1 MAKKEGRAAIEVEG
15 LSFAFG
21 ERKVIHDIG
30 FAIRQGEF
38 VGILGPNGSGKTTLL
53 NCVSGGLR
61 FTEGIILVGG
71 KDVRTTGSLEMAR
84 LVAMVP
90 QDSAMTFDFTVEEI
104 VLMGRYSHID
114 RFKFEDQKDYDAAKE
129 AMEETGTWR
138 LRDRLVTNLSGG
150 ERQRVVIARALAQE
164 PKVLLLDEP
173 TTHLD
178 IRHQLEVLGL
188 IRKLNET
195 RGLTVLAVFHDLN
208 LTGRFCDRVLLL
220 DQGRIRASGTPIEVL
235 TTPNIERAYGVE
247 ARIGRTAQ
255 GKIAVEVG
263 ELTGRKEK

>member
-1 MAKKEGRAAIEVEG
+1 LARKDISASIKVEG
-15 LSFAFG
+15 LHFAFG
-21 ERKVIHDIG
+21 KRCVLRDISFVVG
-30 FAIRQGEF
+30 PGEF
-38 VGILGPNGSGKTTLL
+38 EGILGPNGSGKTTLL
-53 NCVSGGLR
+53 NCVNGSLKFSTGKVH
-61 FTEGIILVGG
+61 VGG
-71 KDVRTTGSLEMAR
+71 KDVKTIGSLEMAR

-90 QDSAMTFDFTVEEI
+90 QESALDFDFTVEEI

-114 RFKFEDQKDYDAAKE
+114 RFRFEDQKDYDVAAE
-129 AMEETGTWR
+129 AMKETGTWK

-188 IRKLNET
+188 IRKLNEA

-208 LTGRFCDRVLLL
+208 LTGRFCDRVLLM
-220 DQGRIRASGTPIEVL
+220 DEGSIMATGTPAEVL
-235 TTPNIERAYGVE
+235 TVQNIEKAYGVE
-247 ARIGRTAQ
+247 ARIGQTAH
-255 GKIAVEVG
+255 GKVAVEVG
-263 ELTGRKEK
+263 ELTQRDRG

>member
-1 MAKKEGRAAIEVEG
+1 MAEKGPQASIKVEG
-15 LSFAFG
+15 LSFAYGKRTVLREVDFVV
-21 ERKVIHDIG
+21 RP
-30 FAIRQGEF
+30 GEF

-53 NCVSGGLR
+53 NCVCGGLYFSHGKVR
-61 FTEGIILVGG
+61 VGG
-71 KDVRTTGSLEMAR
+71 KDVLTTGSLELAR
-84 LVAMVP
+84 LIAMVP
-90 QDSAMTFDFTVEEI
+90 QESTMAFEFTVEEI

-114 RFKFEDQKDYDAAKE
+114 RFKFEDHRDYEVAKV
-129 AMEETGTWR
+129 AMEETGTWK
-138 LRDRLVTNLSGG
+138 LRNRFVTNLSGG

-188 IRKLNET
+188 IRKLNEA

-208 LTGRFCDRVLLL
+208 LTGRFCDRVLLM
-220 DQGRIRASGTPIEVL
+220 DEGRIMASGTPPEVL
-235 TTPNIERAYGVE
+235 TAPNIERAYGVE

-255 GKIAVEVG
+255 GKISVEVG
-263 ELTGRKEK
+263 ELTERSHS